1 MSRKMLKKNF
11 INQIRA
17 NKRLKVALM
26 DYFDISN
33 STLYRWLDENDRS
46 FTEYKSLQLIASYL
60 GVDDIEDMLD
70 SIETLHAR

>member
-11 INQIRA
+11 LNQIRT

-26 DYFDISN
+26 DHFDISN

-46 FTEYKSLQLIASYL
+46 FTEYKSLQLIAGYL
-60 GVDDIEDMLD
+60 GVDDLEDLLESAGHVD
-70 SIETLHAR
+70 AR